1 MVSHGSPKP
10 LSWVRFPPPLPQ
22 KSLLISA
29 ANIESGIRV
38 VERIVA
44 DLGYK
49 GVTLADLALS
59 EDETGKIDYIKK
71 MSEHGVLFYSATRE
85 DRTLA
90 RAIVRPTGRGDYAA
104 EIFSPAFNEG
114 HGSNH
119 DFNEAELTG
128 SLKTAL
134 MSPSYQSPKF

>member
-59 EDETGKIDYIKK
+59 EDETGKIDYIKRCQS
-71 MSEHGVLFYSATRE
+71 MGYFLLGNTRGSH
-85 DRTLA
+85 A
-90 RAIVRPTGRGDYAA
+90 REGNCSPDGKRRLCCRNILPRILRG
-104 EIFSPAFNEG
+104 SW
-114 HGSNH
+114 
-119 DFNEAELTG
+119 
-128 SLKTAL
+128 
-134 MSPSYQSPKF
+134 